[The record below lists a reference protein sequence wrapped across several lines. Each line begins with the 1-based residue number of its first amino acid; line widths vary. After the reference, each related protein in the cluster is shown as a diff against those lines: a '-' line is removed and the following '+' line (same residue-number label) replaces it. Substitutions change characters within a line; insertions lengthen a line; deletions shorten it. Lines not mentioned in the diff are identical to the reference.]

1 MVFEN
6 RKYPYCCIV
15 FGDVILVFLLFF
27 DPIVFVARKQFMIE
41 ANCEILRGKKT
52 FPAVL
57 AGVNA
62 RRLTSVE
69 CLSDTYNIIKNR
81 GDVMDTGSSGEAVSY
96 EQLALRVAKTRDKTA
111 FKALFDHFAP
121 RLKSFLIKLGLG
133 AEKAEDLAQDVMVT
147 LWQKA
152 SQFDPEKAKL
162 STWIFRIARN
172 KHIDLMR
179 KQKYPMLN
187 VDDHMA
193 EMVAPEQTDKP
204 LEGRETASHIK
215 DAMEKLK
222 SDQQVVIKLS
232 FFEELSHGEIA
243 SRLNLPLGTV
253 KSRIRRAFQTLREE
267 LGDYK

>member
-1 MVFEN
+1 M
-6 RKYPYCCIV
+6 
-15 FGDVILVFLLFF
+15 
-27 DPIVFVARKQFMIE
+27 MTM
-41 ANCEILRGKKT
+41 NCETLWGKKT
-52 FPAVL
+52 SPPFTV
-57 AGVNA
+57 GMYSG
-62 RRLTSVE
+62 RLTGVKRM
-69 CLSDTYNIIKNR
+69 SDTYKIIINR
-81 GDVMDTGSSGEAVSY
+81 GELMDTGSSSETVSY
-96 EQLALRVAKTRDKTA
+96 EQLALRVAKTQDRAA
-111 FKALFDHFAP
+111 FRALFDHFAP

-133 AEKAEDLAQDVMVT
+133 GDKAEDLVQDVMIT

-152 SQFDPEKAKL
+152 NQFDPEKAKL

-187 VDDHMA
+187 VDDHVA
-193 EMVAPEQTDKP
+193 KMVAPEQTDKP

-215 DAMEKLK
+215 DAMDKLK
-222 SDQQVVIKLS
+222 PEQQDVIKLS

-243 SRLNLPLGTV
+243 SRLKLPLGTV

>member
-1 MVFEN
+1 
-6 RKYPYCCIV
+6 
-15 FGDVILVFLLFF
+15 
-27 DPIVFVARKQFMIE
+27 
-41 ANCEILRGKKT
+41 
-52 FPAVL
+52 
-57 AGVNA
+57 
-62 RRLTSVE
+62 
-69 CLSDTYNIIKNR
+69 
-81 GDVMDTGSSGEAVSY
+81 MDTGSSSETVSY
-96 EQLALRVAKTRDKTA
+96 EQLALRVAKTQDRAA
-111 FKALFDHFAP
+111 FRALFDHFAP

-133 AEKAEDLAQDVMVT
+133 GDKAEDLVQDVMIT

-152 SQFDPEKAKL
+152 NQFDPEKAKL

-187 VDDHMA
+187 VDDHVA
-193 EMVAPEQTDKP
+193 KMVAPEQTDKP

-215 DAMEKLK
+215 DAMDKLK
-222 SDQQVVIKLS
+222 PEQQDVIKLS

-243 SRLNLPLGTV
+243 SRLKLPLGTV